1 MIKERK
7 GERGGKER
15 GEERREGREGGKE
28 REREG
33 KEGRREREGMMYSFS
48 LTPTENIFLL
58 IILTAKP
65 LQESL

>member
-1 MIKERK
+1 MKK
-7 GERGGKER
+7 
-15 GEERREGREGGKE
+15 

-33 KEGRREREGMMYSFS
+33 RREAEGERGDDVYSFS